1 MSPLLGSS
9 SQYIPNQCQE
19 VKFQTKTVSQSPR
32 FFRSLVLENQ
42 LRFIFIKLR
51 VLTSAETSGVALPVY
66 EFSVLVI
73 VGLVQSLS
81 PCSKKWQ
88 DMIFLMIL
96 KKDEIELQVST
107 NQLRWPG
114 QVEAIKRALGQQLKN
129 NKRGDNSSVEVI

>member
-1 MSPLLGSS
+1 
-9 SQYIPNQCQE
+9 
-19 VKFQTKTVSQSPR
+19 
-32 FFRSLVLENQ
+32 
-42 LRFIFIKLR
+42 LR